1 MDIRIRDIRLEDYDV
16 LIALW
21 EEADLPYK
29 PRGRDSREAFARQ
42 LEQKSSMYLVA
53 EVDGRI
59 VGSVLGT
66 HDGRKGWIN
75 RLAVLPAYRR
85 RGIARRL
92 VEGVEQRLEA
102 QGIEIVAALIEDWNE
117 ISMRTFEH
125 LGYRRQPGILYF
137 SKRKHPEV

>member
-1 MDIRIRDIRLEDYDV
+1 MVIRKLRPGDYDA

-21 EEADLPYK
+21 KVAKLPYK
-29 PRGRDSREAFARQ
+29 RCGRDNRESIVRQ
-42 LEQKSSMYLVA
+42 LKLHNSIYLVA
-53 EVDGRI
+53 ELDGKL

-92 VEGVEQRLEA
+92 VTEVERRLHKI
-102 QGIEIVAALIEDWNE
+102 GIDIVACQIEDWNKV
-117 ISMRTFEH
+117 SMKIFKK
-125 LGYRRQPGILYF
+125 LGYKPHPDIIYFTKRRYAG
-137 SKRKHPEV
+137 V